1 MEEELWI
8 DEKRIKDESNQ
19 DEIIPLEDD
28 DECIRVISWDLTF
41 IGSPLSKSEINNIH
55 KQGKRLLREYG
66 YDNMQKSS
74 LISRRPILFATAFAH
89 VVAVC
94 NLYPAWRNHIG
105 DIRIL
110 ISVDQSQIT
119 QLV

>member
-1 MEEELWI
+1 
-8 DEKRIKDESNQ
+8 
-19 DEIIPLEDD
+19 
-28 DECIRVISWDLTF
+28 VISWDLTF
-41 IGSPLSKSEINNIH
+41 IGSPLSKSEINYIH
-55 KQGKRLLREYG
+55 KQGKRLLRAYG

-74 LISRRPILFATAFAH
+74 VISRRPIPFETAFAH
-89 VVAVC
+89 VIAVC

-110 ISVDQSQIT
+110 ISVAQNKIT

>member
-8 DEKRIKDESNQ
+8 DEKRIYDESNQ
-19 DEIIPLEDD
+19 DEILPLEYD

-55 KQGKRLLREYG
+55 KQGKRLLHAYG
-66 YDNMQKSS
+66 YDNMQKISV
-74 LISRRPILFATAFAH
+74 ISRRPILFATAFAH

-105 DIRIL
+105 DIRI
-110 ISVDQSQIT
+110 SVNQSQIT